1 MAKDSDQIVVAA
13 SGSVY
18 VAPVG
23 TAVQTDPAQSLSAT
37 FRELGYV
44 TEDGVTFAD
53 APSVEAIMAWQKAT
67 PVRRIVTGRER
78 SVTFALEQWNDATFP
93 LAFGGGAWSNPS
105 GSIYKFTPPA
115 DTAALDEKCLVV
127 DWADGSRHFRFV
139 AYNGSVTDGV
149 ETQLTRTGAAILPIT
164 FEINANDT
172 GNDWELYSDDPV
184 FVAGG
189 S

>member
-67 PVRRIVTGRER
+67 PVRRIVTGRSAPR
-78 SVTFALEQWNDATFP
+78 SSGWSARRRSWVAPICSSTCRVTRN
-93 LAFGGGAWSNPS
+93 
-105 GSIYKFTPPA
+105 
-115 DTAALDEKCLVV
+115 
-127 DWADGSRHFRFV
+127 
-139 AYNGSVTDGV
+139 
-149 ETQLTRTGAAILPIT
+149 
-164 FEINANDT
+164 
-172 GNDWELYSDDPV
+172 
-184 FVAGG
+184 
-189 S
+189 